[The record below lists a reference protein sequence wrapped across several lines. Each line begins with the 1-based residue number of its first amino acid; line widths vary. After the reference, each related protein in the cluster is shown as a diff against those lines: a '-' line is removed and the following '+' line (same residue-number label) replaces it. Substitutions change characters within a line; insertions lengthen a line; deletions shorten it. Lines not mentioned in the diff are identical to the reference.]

1 MCVVMYKDFIHIQAR
16 ASIQTYLQVHSGNG
30 YLCELRE
37 LEQRAA
43 RRQFERSSLL
53 SEGGDVVIGEVDV
66 GFTQL
71 LQRPYQG
78 GSILP
83 QL

>member
-1 MCVVMYKDFIHIQAR
+1 MCVVTYKEFIHIQAR
-16 ASIQTYLQVHSGNG
+16 ASIQTYLQVHSGDG
-30 YLCELRE
+30 YLRELRK

-43 RRQFERSSLL
+43 RWQFKRSSLL

-71 LQRPYQG
+71 LQCLYQG
-78 GSILP
+78 GSFPP